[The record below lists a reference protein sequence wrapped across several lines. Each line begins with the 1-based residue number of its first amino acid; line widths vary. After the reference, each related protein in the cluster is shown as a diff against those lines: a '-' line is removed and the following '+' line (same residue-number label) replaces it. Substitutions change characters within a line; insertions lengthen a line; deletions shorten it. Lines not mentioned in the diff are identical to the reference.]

1 METIIVILLG
11 LSIVL
16 FIISF
21 FQTDKVKVL
30 EKEIEQLS
38 MNVLQDHYLLK
49 KRLKVLEEELLMG
62 QSIIDDVPKREFD
75 REPNEILKNHVL
87 ALYNQGLEIKQI
99 SKQSS
104 LSVETVQNIIN
115 RRQDVFGGI

>member
-1 METIIVILLG
+1 MDTIIIILLS
-11 LSIVL
+11 LAVLL

-30 EKEIEQLS
+30 EKEVEQLS
-38 MNVLQDHYLLK
+38 MNMLQDHYLMK

-62 QSIIDDVPKREFD
+62 QSFINDAPGLKKT
-75 REPNEILKNHVL
+75 REPNEILKSHVL
-87 ALYNQGLEIKQI
+87 ALYHQGLDIQQI

-104 LSVETVQNIIN
+104 LPVETVKDIIK
-115 RRQDVFGGI
+115 RRQDAFGGI